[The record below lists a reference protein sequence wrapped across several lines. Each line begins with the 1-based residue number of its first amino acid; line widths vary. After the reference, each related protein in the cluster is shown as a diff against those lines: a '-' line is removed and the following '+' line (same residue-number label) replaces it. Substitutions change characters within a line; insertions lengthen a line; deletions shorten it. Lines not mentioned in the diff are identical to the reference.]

1 MKKKGLAIL
10 LTICIAF
17 GLSACG
23 ENVIPEMTDEELQA
37 VGEYA
42 AITLMKYDANHRSR
56 LVDISLLEEEKTEPA
71 LPTPTVEPADKE
83 EGMKPVDDTPIA
95 NQAEKE
101 NAYSM
106 EEVLGLPDGIT
117 VSYVNHEFYK
127 KYPED
132 GENDYFAITPSTGKK
147 LLALTFALNNIS
159 GQDRN
164 ADLLSAGCIF
174 KITVNG
180 DYTRRALT
188 TMLPNDM
195 SVYAGTIAAGESQE
209 VVLLIEIEED
219 RVENLSSI
227 VLNLKNE
234 SKTYT
239 IQLF

>member
-56 LVDISLLEEEKTEPA
+56 LVDISQLEEEKEPVVPMPTTEP
-71 LPTPTVEPADKE
+71 VEKE
-83 EGMKPVDDTPIA
+83 EGMKPVDDTPV
-95 NQAEKE
+95 E
-101 NAYSM
+101 NRTEQENVYSM
-106 EEVLGLPDGIT
+106 EEVLGLPDGVA
-117 VSYVNHEFYK
+117 VSFVGHEFCK
-127 KYPED
+127 KYAED
-132 GENDYFAITPSTGKK
+132 GENDYFAITPSVGKK
-147 LLALTFALNNIS
+147 LLVLKFSLNNTT
-159 GQDRN
+159 GQERYV
-164 ADLLSAGCIF
+164 DLLSAGCVS

-188 TMLPNDM
+188 TMLPNDL
-195 SVYAGTIAAGESQE
+195 STYTETIAAESSRE
-209 VVLLIEIEED
+209 VVLLIEVEED